1 MKFVMTQAVCPE
13 GMQLLDGIA
22 DVYVADNQ
30 DPNNYLDEMK
40 DADALIVRIAK
51 CDANAI
57 ENSPKLKVIGRTGV
71 GYDSVDVKKAT
82 ELGIPVVITPG
93 ANNRSVAEHAV
104 AMIFA
109 LSKNLIEAQNEMC
122 KGNWE
127 IRGAKKAFELE
138 GKTVGIL
145 GLGAI
150 GRETA
155 KICKGCGMSIAAY
168 DPFMTKEQVEG
179 YGAKYYEDYVELLK
193 DSDVV
198 SIHVPLTDQTRNMIS
213 KKELSV
219 MKPTA
224 LIINCSRGGI
234 INEADLVEALNNG
247 VIAGAGTDVFCSEP
261 PKTDDPLLNCR
272 NLIVSPHSAAQTTE
286 GRKLSEHLC
295 ERGIEHTVCVA
306 TEYGEIVLQENAFAH
321 VHMGRMDSE
330 GMRSFFAEQKCK
342 LIVDATHPY
351 AAIVTENIKQ
361 AVYAFNEAY
370 AVTDNQADSSI
381 SENIE
386 YVRLK
391 RDTDISAD
399 YDNIRYFEDNEAC
412 AKALNNTDGNILLTT
427 GSKELSVYCKTS
439 DVRERLYV
447 QQLPGSE
454 QYAL

>member
-57 ENSPKLKVIGRTGV
+57 ENSAKLKVIGRTGV

-272 NLIVSPHSAAQTTE
+272 NLIVSPHSAAQTREAVIKMAQMCVKGCLAVAE
-286 GRKLSEHLC
+286 GKKWPY
-295 ERGIEHTVCVA
+295 VA
-306 TEYGEIVLQENAFAH
+306 
-321 VHMGRMDSE
+321 D
-330 GMRSFFAEQKCK
+330 K
-342 LIVDATHPY
+342 
-351 AAIVTENIKQ
+351 
-361 AVYAFNEAY
+361 
-370 AVTDNQADSSI
+370 
-381 SENIE
+381 
-386 YVRLK
+386 
-391 RDTDISAD
+391 
-399 YDNIRYFEDNEAC
+399 
-412 AKALNNTDGNILLTT
+412 
-427 GSKELSVYCKTS
+427 SVYEHEKWKGA
-439 DVRERLYV
+439 DWAEV
-447 QQLPGSE
+447 
-454 QYAL
+454 